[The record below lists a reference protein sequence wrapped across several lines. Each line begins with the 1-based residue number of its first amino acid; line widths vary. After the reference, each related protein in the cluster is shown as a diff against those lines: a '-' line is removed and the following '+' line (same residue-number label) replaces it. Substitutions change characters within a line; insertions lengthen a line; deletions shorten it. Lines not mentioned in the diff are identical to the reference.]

1 MAFKGLFQPKWF
13 YDDCMKSDLNQA
25 APYIHDASKSAHLLL
40 AMLGS
45 ASPANTLVILGS
57 KTVPSSRL
65 SIAVLV
71 VLSNLLK

>member
-1 MAFKGLFQPKWF
+1 
-13 YDDCMKSDLNQA
+13 MKSDLNQA
-25 APYIHDASKSAHLLL
+25 APYTHSASKPTHLLL

-57 KTVPSSRL
+57 EAVPSGRL
-65 SIAVLV
+65 SIAVLA